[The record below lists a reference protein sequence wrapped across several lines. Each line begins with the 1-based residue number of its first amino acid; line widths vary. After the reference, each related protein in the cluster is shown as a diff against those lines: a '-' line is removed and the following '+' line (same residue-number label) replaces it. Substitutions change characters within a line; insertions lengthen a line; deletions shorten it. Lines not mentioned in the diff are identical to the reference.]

1 MFVLYFYFQCS
12 DNNHYLCT
20 PNKIIMKKSKMLL
33 VAFSVFSAS
42 MNLRAQNDDDN
53 VVLRP
58 RADEQTTVVRER
70 NVEEKPSPVIS
81 QFHRLSFQG
90 VSMAYGADPFARKLI
105 AKGLKVKKDLYDNRY
120 CFTGSIAGQ
129 KDYFVSVWYDEK
141 GKDICE
147 ISALH
152 VYDSYLEA
160 SKPCETMMSNLR
172 KAYPHSVESIT
183 HTEFE
188 NGNIEHRLSLKVLS
202 SDGKYNLGSVYY
214 VLTQP
219 KTDGATTVR
228 VVYKDSYVS
237 THLDGVDYGLL
248 DISSIMKSYFD
259 HCLMFVDDSSV
270 DFEIVKGDKKARVS
284 ATGDDREQILKCI
297 FRDTDYKNAI
307 ARLQNYLGGLPVF
320 GKYFTLGTSYCFD
333 HPELYPGGK
342 NMLQQLKSRLL
353 AAQRKDYNISDFLM
367 EKIFTKEELEYLN
380 AYGSYK
386 FLRNSLPAIFGAVGG
401 NGSTQWG
408 GLNDAQKA
416 VIHEHDNAR

>member
-1 MFVLYFYFQCS
+1 
-12 DNNHYLCT
+12 
-20 PNKIIMKKSKMLL
+20 MKKRKMLL
-33 VAFSVFSAS
+33 VVLSVLSAS
-42 MNLRAQNDDDN
+42 MDLRAQNDDDN

-58 RADEQTTVVRER
+58 RADEQTTVVREQ

-90 VSMAYGADPFARKLI
+90 VSMALGADPFARKL
-105 AKGLKVKKDLYDNRY
+105 AGKGLKVMKDSYDNRY
-120 CFTGSIAGQ
+120 TFIGSIAGQ
-129 KDYFVSVWYDEK
+129 KDFFVSVWYDEK
-141 GKDICE
+141 GKDIRE

-152 VYDSYLEA
+152 AYSSYLEA
-160 SKPCETMMSNLR
+160 SKPCEAMMTNLR
-172 KAYPHSVESIT
+172 KAYPHSLESIT
-183 HTEFE
+183 HTEVE
-188 NGNIEHRLSLKVLS
+188 NGDIEHRLCLKVLS

-228 VVYKDSYVS
+228 VTYKDSYVS

-248 DISSIMKSYFD
+248 DISSIMKPYFD

-270 DFEIVKGDKKARVS
+270 DFEIVKGDRKARVN
-284 ATGDDREQILKCI
+284 AMGPDREQILKCI
-297 FRDTDYKNAI
+297 FRDKDYKNAI

-320 GKYFTLGTSYCFD
+320 DRNFTLGTYYCFD

-342 NMLQQLKSRLL
+342 NMMQQLKSRQL
-353 AAQRKDYNISDFLM
+353 AAQRMDYNISDFLM

-386 FLRNSLPAIFGAVGG
+386 LLRNSLPAIFGAVGG